1 MEKSWKSHGIGGGH
15 GKVMENER
23 SWKNILKVMECDN
36 TVATISSKLR
46 ICFGLCFKIYITS
59 KCPKKWTQMVTYV
72 TFVLLV

>member
-36 TVATISSKLR
+36 TVATCNHIIKVEDL
-46 ICFGLCFKIYITS
+46 FWPMFLNLYYK
-59 KCPKKWTQMVTYV
+59 
-72 TFVLLV
+72 